1 MRPLCLARAR
11 LIRCSSWVLST
22 AAALS
27 AMLGAAPARADFA
40 APPDSPYRSRDPER
54 WQAPPTG
61 ERVGGPWEPPPD
73 PDAPPHSTLRFHVGP
88 ALLVQ
93 PASPG
98 LFTALDIG
106 QGAVGARVSAS
117 WLRAESDQ
125 GLAAYTGELWIDL
138 RHRYQLH
145 PIVGAG
151 ASLLRGGALGSST
164 SAGAGVLRGA
174 LEYELPIVDADAR
187 LSLNA
192 LVFVPAIATER
203 TRPWTMLA
211 LMVGAGF

>member
-1 MRPLCLARAR
+1 MAV
-11 LIRCSSWVLST
+11 SWQVL
-22 AAALS
+22 
-27 AMLGAAPARADFA
+27 LGAAPARADFA
-40 APPDSPYRSRDPER
+40 GPPDSPYRSGDPER
-54 WQAPPTG
+54 REAPPTD
-61 ERVGGPWEPPPD
+61 ERVEGPWEPPPAL
-73 PDAPPHSTLRFHVGP
+73 DAPPRSTFRFHVGP

-93 PASPG
+93 PAGPG

-117 WLRAESDQ
+117 WLRAESQQ
-125 GLAAYTGELWIDL
+125 GLSAYTGELWIDL

-151 ASLLRGGALGSST
+151 ASLLRGGALGT
-164 SAGAGVLRGA
+164 RDSAGAGVLRGA

-203 TRPWTMLA
+203 TRPWTMLT
-211 LMVGAGF
+211 LLVGAGF